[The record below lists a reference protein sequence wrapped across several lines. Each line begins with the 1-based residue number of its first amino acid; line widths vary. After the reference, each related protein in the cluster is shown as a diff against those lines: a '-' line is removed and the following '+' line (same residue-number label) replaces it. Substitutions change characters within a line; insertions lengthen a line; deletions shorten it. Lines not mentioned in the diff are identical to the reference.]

1 MDKYPSNRRS
11 GLERKIDG
19 LKRISKKVRYE
30 KMMYIDFTAGD
41 KAYKLRLSIRAT
53 VALEKQLGVN
63 PLMIFGNGDTIPTI
77 TVMVN
82 VLHAALQQ
90 YHHGISVNDAYD
102 IFEAWLND
110 GNSITDFLPIII
122 EVYKVSGII
131 KQDGETEKN

>member
-1 MDKYPSNRRS
+1 
-11 GLERKIDG
+11 
-19 LKRISKKVRYE
+19 
-30 KMMYIDFTAGD
+30 MMYIDFTAGD

-131 KQDGETEKN
+131 KQDEETEKN